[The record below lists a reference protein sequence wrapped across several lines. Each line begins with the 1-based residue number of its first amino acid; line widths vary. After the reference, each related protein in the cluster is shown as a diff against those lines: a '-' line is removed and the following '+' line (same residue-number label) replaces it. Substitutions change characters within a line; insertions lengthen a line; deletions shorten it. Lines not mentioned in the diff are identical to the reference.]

1 MKNSNKNSI
10 VEFQLLNDFLKS
22 GKTQK
27 DFAKEI
33 NISVKS
39 LASKL
44 TKQLRT
50 LEKTTIIKLDEYVEN
65 KHSILIIEVKSKR
78 KMWLQA
84 IEAYNVEIKKK
95 ELQKKLS
102 EKYYFSFDEVTHISK
117 WFDILKVHTPDLLE
131 EADRQ
136 LYFKIQ
142 EINQL

>member
-1 MKNSNKNSI
+1 MINSNKNSI

-22 GKTQK
+22 EKTQK

-33 NISVKS
+33 NISVNS

-50 LEKTTIIKLDEYVEN
+50 LEKTSIIKLDEYVKN
-65 KHSILIIEVKSKR
+65 KNSILIIEVKSKR
-78 KMWLQA
+78 KMWLLA
-84 IEAYNVEIKKK
+84 IEAFNAEIKKI

-102 EKYYFSFDEVTHISK
+102 EKYYFSFDEATRISK
-117 WFDILKVHTPDLLE
+117 WFDILKVHTPDLVE
-131 EADRQ
+131 ESDRQ

>member
-1 MKNSNKNSI
+1 MTNSNKNSI

-22 GKTQK
+22 DKTQK

-33 NISVKS
+33 NISVNS

-50 LEKTTIIKLDEYVEN
+50 LEKTSIIKLDEYVKN
-65 KHSILIIEVKSKR
+65 KNSILIIEVKSKR

-84 IEAYNVEIKKK
+84 IEAYNVEIKKI

-102 EKYYFSFDEVTHISK
+102 EKYYFSFDEVAHISK
-117 WFDILKVHTPDLLE
+117 WFDILKVHTPDLIE

-142 EINQL
+142 EINQI